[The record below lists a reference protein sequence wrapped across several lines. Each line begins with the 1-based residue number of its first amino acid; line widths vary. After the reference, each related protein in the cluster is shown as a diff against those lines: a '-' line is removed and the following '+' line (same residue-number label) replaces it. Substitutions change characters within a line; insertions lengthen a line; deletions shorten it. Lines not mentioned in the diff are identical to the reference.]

1 MDRKAV
7 KIFTAQDN
15 LTAGII
21 MEALEKSQVPAYK
34 KDLGNG
40 AILNLYGGY
49 SHAGEEIYVADAD
62 LEKAVEVLEGMGL
75 EVEQIHD

>member
-1 MDRKAV
+1 M
-7 KIFTAQDN
+7 
-15 LTAGII
+15 
-21 MEALEKSQVPAYK
+21 
-34 KDLGNG
+34 
-40 AILNLYGGY
+40 YGGY